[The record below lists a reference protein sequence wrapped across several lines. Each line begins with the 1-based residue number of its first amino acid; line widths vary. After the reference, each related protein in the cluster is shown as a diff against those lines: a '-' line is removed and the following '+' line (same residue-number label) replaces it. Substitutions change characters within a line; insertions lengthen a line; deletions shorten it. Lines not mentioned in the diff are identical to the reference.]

1 MGVEKLEKEI
11 KNINQA
17 LKHSISWLE
26 SSGIQNSQNNKN
38 FLSGSVNAWYDSVKK
53 KIFFCIL

>member
-1 MGVEKLEKEI
+1 LEKEI